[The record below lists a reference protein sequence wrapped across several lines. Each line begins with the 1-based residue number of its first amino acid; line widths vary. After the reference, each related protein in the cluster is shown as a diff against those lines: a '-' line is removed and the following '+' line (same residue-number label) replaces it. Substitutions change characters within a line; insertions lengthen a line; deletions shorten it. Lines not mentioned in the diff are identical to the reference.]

1 MIETPSVGFEK
12 IVQKQLDE
20 TSNPE
25 EVTQLVLVSI
35 ALSLKRIADA
45 LPLFVETVYELGPN

>member
-45 LPLFVETVYELGPN
+45 LPLFVETVYD